1 MLVFGA
7 LAFAIGVKHGGFRG
21 LHASS
26 RSPNRASSRSVERRR
41 RVRSGITV
49 LLKYAREPGFVLPGS
64 PLVELLLIAG
74 GVALLYAGAELL
86 VAGASDLALAVGL
99 KASTVGVT
107 VVAFAT
113 TAPEL
118 FVSLLGA
125 VTVSTDIGLGAIVG
139 SNVANIG
146 LVLGISAIIR
156 PLDISDTVLRR
167 HVPFMVLAALLLVG
181 LGWDGRVGLLDG
193 LVLLAALVAFTAAVL
208 RRVQQNQSAIS
219 ETERDEMPDA
229 SARDVAV
236 VAVGIAVLVLGSRWL
251 IDGGKSLLSA
261 AGFSDLFIGLTV
273 LALGT
278 SLPELAASVV
288 AAVRGEAEFSV
299 GNVVGSNIYNIL
311 AVIGIVAVVTPI
323 GVARSVRGFEFPAL
337 LVFTAVAVGMMLY
350 GDRVT
355 RVDGAVLTVGYGVFV
370 YLLLP

>member
-1 MLVFGA
+1 ML
-7 LAFAIGVKHGGFRG
+7 
-21 LHASS
+21 S
-26 RSPNRASSRSVERRR
+26 
-41 RVRSGITV
+41 
-49 LLKYAREPGFVLPGS
+49 GS
-64 PLVELLLIAG
+64 PIVELLLIAG
-74 GVALLYAGAELL
+74 GVALLYAGAEAL

-139 SNVANIG
+139 SNIANIG
-146 LVLGISAIIR
+146 LVLGISALIR
-156 PLDISDTVLRR
+156 PLDISDTVFRR
-167 HVPFMVLAALLLVG
+167 DVPFMIVAVLLLVG
-181 LGWDGRVGLLDG
+181 LGWDGTIGLVDG
-193 LVLLAALVAFTAAVL
+193 VVLLASLVVFTAIVL
-208 RRVQQNQSAIS
+208 RNVRQNQSAIS
-219 ETERDEMPDA
+219 DAERDEMPDVE
-229 SARDVAV
+229 ARDIAAV
-236 VAVGIAVLVLGSRWL
+236 VGGIVALVLGSRWL
-251 IDGGKSLLSA
+251 IDGSESLLSA
-261 AGFSDLFIGLTV
+261 AGFSDIFIGLTV

-288 AAVRGEAEFSV
+288 AAVRGEAEFSI

-323 GVARSVRGFEFPAL
+323 GVSPAVRGFEFPAL
-337 LVFTAVAVGMMLY
+337 LVFTVGIVGLMAY
-350 GDRVT
+350 GERIT
-355 RVDGAVLTVGYGVFV
+355 RVDGAVLTVGYGVFL

>member
-1 MLVFGA
+1 M
-7 LAFAIGVKHGGFRG
+7 
-21 LHASS
+21 
-26 RSPNRASSRSVERRR
+26 
-41 RVRSGITV
+41 
-49 LLKYAREPGFVLPGS
+49 LPGS
-64 PLVELLLIAG
+64 PLVELLLIAV

-86 VAGASDLALAVGL
+86 VAGARDLALAVGL

-139 SNVANIG
+139 SNIANIG
-146 LVLGISAIIR
+146 LVLGVSALIR
-156 PLDISDTVLRR
+156 PLDVSDTVFRR
-167 HVPFMVLAALLLVG
+167 DVPFMVLAALLLVG
-181 LGWDGRVGLLDG
+181 LGWDGRVGLVDG
-193 LVLLAALVAFTAAVL
+193 VVLLAVLVAFTAAVL
-208 RRVQQNQSAIS
+208 RRVRANQSAITDS
-219 ETERDEMPDA
+219 ERDDMPDA
-229 SARDVAV
+229 SPRDAAAV
-236 VAVGIAVLVLGSRWL
+236 VGGIAALVLGSRWL
-251 IDGGKSLLSA
+251 IDGSESLLTA
-261 AGFSDLFIGLTV
+261 AGFSDIFIGLTV

-323 GVARSVRGFEFPAL
+323 GVASGVRGFEFPAL
-337 LVFTAVAVGMMLY
+337 LAFTAVIVAIMAY
-350 GDRVT
+350 REQIT
-355 RVDGAVLTVGYGVFV
+355 RVDGAALTVGYGLFV

>member
-1 MLVFGA
+1 ML
-7 LAFAIGVKHGGFRG
+7 
-21 LHASS
+21 S
-26 RSPNRASSRSVERRR
+26 
-41 RVRSGITV
+41 
-49 LLKYAREPGFVLPGS
+49 GS
-64 PLVELLLIAG
+64 PLVELLLIVG

-86 VAGASDLALAVGL
+86 VSGAGDLALAVGL

-139 SNVANIG
+139 SNIANIG
-146 LVLGISAIIR
+146 LVLGVSAIIR
-156 PLDISDTVLRR
+156 PLEVSETVLRR
-167 HVPFMVLAALLLVG
+167 HMPFMVLAALLLVG
-181 LGWDGRVGLLDG
+181 LGWDGRVGFVDG
-193 LVLLAALVAFTAAVL
+193 LVLLTALVVFTVTVL
-208 RRVQQNQSAIS
+208 RRVRQNQSAIS
-219 ETERDEMPDA
+219 EAERDEMPDVK
-229 SARDVAV
+229 ARDVATV
-236 VAVGIAVLVLGSRWL
+236 VGGIVALVLGSRWL
-251 IDGGKSLLSA
+251 IDGGESLLSA

-288 AAVRGEAEFSV
+288 SAYRGESEFSV
-299 GNVVGSNIYNIL
+299 GNVVGSNIYNVL
-311 AVIGIVAVVTPI
+311 AVIGIVTLVTPI
-323 GVARSVRGFEFPAL
+323 GVAPGVRGFEFPAL
-337 LVFTAVAVGMMLY
+337 LAFTAGAVALMSY

-355 RVDGAVLTVGYGVFV
+355 RVDGLVLTAGYGAFL

>member
-1 MLVFGA
+1 
-7 LAFAIGVKHGGFRG
+7 
-21 LHASS
+21 
-26 RSPNRASSRSVERRR
+26 
-41 RVRSGITV
+41 
-49 LLKYAREPGFVLPGS
+49 VLPGS
-64 PLVELLLIAG
+64 PLVELLLIAV
-74 GVALLYAGAELL
+74 GVALLYVGAELL
-86 VAGASDLALAVGL
+86 VAGARDLALAVGL

-139 SNVANIG
+139 SNIANIG
-146 LVLGISAIIR
+146 LVLGVSALIR
-156 PLDISDTVLRR
+156 PLDVSDTVFRR
-167 HVPFMVLAALLLVG
+167 DVPFMVLAALLLVG
-181 LGWDGRVGLLDG
+181 LGWDGRVGLVDG
-193 LVLLAALVAFTAAVL
+193 VVLLAVLVAFTAAVL
-208 RRVQQNQSAIS
+208 RRVRANQSAITDS
-219 ETERDEMPDA
+219 ERDDMPDA
-229 SARDVAV
+229 SPRDAAAV
-236 VAVGIAVLVLGSRWL
+236 VGGIAALVLGSRWL
-251 IDGGKSLLSA
+251 IDGSESLLTA
-261 AGFSDLFIGLTV
+261 AGFSDIFIGLTV

-323 GVARSVRGFEFPAL
+323 GVASGVRGFEFPAL
-337 LVFTAVAVGMMLY
+337 LAFTAVIVAIMAY
-350 GDRVT
+350 REQIT
-355 RVDGAVLTVGYGVFV
+355 RVDGAALTVGYGLFV

>member
-1 MLVFGA
+1 M
-7 LAFAIGVKHGGFRG
+7 
-21 LHASS
+21 
-26 RSPNRASSRSVERRR
+26 
-41 RVRSGITV
+41 
-49 LLKYAREPGFVLPGS
+49 LPGS

-86 VAGASDLALAVGL
+86 VSGASDLALAVGL

-139 SNVANIG
+139 SNIANIG
-146 LVLGISAIIR
+146 LVLGISALIR
-156 PLDISDTVLRR
+156 PLDLSDTVFRR
-167 HVPFMVLAALLLVG
+167 HVPFMVIAALLLVG
-181 LGWDGRVGLLDG
+181 LGWDGRIGLFDG
-193 LVLLAALVAFTAAVL
+193 AVLLAALAAFTAAVL
-208 RRVQQNQSAIS
+208 RNVQRNQSAITD
-219 ETERDEMPDA
+219 EQRDEMPDA
-229 SARDVAV
+229 RGRDAAMVVGGIVA
-236 VAVGIAVLVLGSRWL
+236 LVLGSRWL
-251 IDGGKSLLSA
+251 IDGGESLLSA
-261 AGFSDLFIGLTV
+261 AGFSDIFIGLTV

-288 AAVRGEAEFSV
+288 AAARGEAEFSV
-299 GNVVGSNIYNIL
+299 GNVVGSNIYNVL

-323 GVARSVRGFEFPAL
+323 GVAPGVRGFEFPAL
-337 LVFTAVAVGMMLY
+337 LAFTAVAVGMMAY
-350 GDRVT
+350 GERIG

>member
-1 MLVFGA
+1 M
-7 LAFAIGVKHGGFRG
+7 
-21 LHASS
+21 
-26 RSPNRASSRSVERRR
+26 
-41 RVRSGITV
+41 
-49 LLKYAREPGFVLPGS
+49 LPGS

>member
-1 MLVFGA
+1 ML
-7 LAFAIGVKHGGFRG
+7 
-21 LHASS
+21 
-26 RSPNRASSRSVERRR
+26 
-41 RVRSGITV
+41 
-49 LLKYAREPGFVLPGS
+49 YGS
-64 PLVELLLIAG
+64 PLVQLLLIVG

-86 VAGASDLALAVGL
+86 VSGAGDLALAVGL

-139 SNVANIG
+139 SNIANIG
-146 LVLGISAIIR
+146 LVLGVSAIIR
-156 PLDISDTVLRR
+156 PLEVSDTVLRR
-167 HVPFMVLAALLLVG
+167 HMPFMVLAALLLVG
-181 LGWDGRVGLLDG
+181 LGWDGRVGFVDG
-193 LVLLAALVAFTAAVL
+193 LVLLTALVVFTATVL
-208 RRVQQNQSAIS
+208 HRVQQNQSAIS
-219 ETERDEMPDA
+219 DAERDEMPDVK
-229 SARDVAV
+229 ARDVATV
-236 VAVGIAVLVLGSRWL
+236 VGGIVALVLGSRWL
-251 IDGGKSLLSA
+251 IDGGESLLSA

-288 AAVRGEAEFSV
+288 SAYRGESEFSV

-311 AVIGIVAVVTPI
+311 AVIGIVTLVTPI
-323 GVARSVRGFEFPAL
+323 GVAPGVRGFEFPAL
-337 LVFTAVAVGMMLY
+337 LAFTAGAVALMSY

-355 RVDGAVLTVGYGVFV
+355 RVDGLVLTAGYGAFL